1 MPNSPETLA
10 VETRRSVF
18 QLAGRW
24 LGQAVAGSRRRAA
37 AVVVVALLIAIGAAQ
52 YAKSIKV
59 NTNLEALLAVNAP
72 SVEALAE
79 LRERQGP
86 TDLLN
91 IAVRSSDP
99 AANRRLVEDIHARV
113 GQWPEVIDAFIEL
126 DYTPLRDHAL
136 YYLETEELEDLHARL
151 DKERQRAVAAAMSV
165 TGEAID
171 PENVLAG
178 DDWDEDLDDA
188 DFDDEEAD
196 SADAADA
203 GKADETPEDDSL
215 RALLERQRESV
226 AASGRIRPSDLDLIW
241 PKEDENGQ
249 MVWEE
254 SVLKP
259 VASPDGGIM
268 LVRARLQQPPTNL
281 QFATEVTDK
290 VEALFTELD
299 AESYAP
305 DMLAKVGGAYA
316 SSGEAKSIITD
327 LQSATWVSAGLVVGV
342 LLVGFRSLR
351 GLVVVLIPLVTSVLT
366 TVALARL
373 VLGELNVLTAFLFAV
388 LLGIGVDFAVHL
400 FAQRQRQGPRADW
413 GEIFEHHLRP
423 LTASMLT
430 TMGSFLVLTLADFRG
445 FQEFGLIAAIGV
457 GVAFIAA
464 LVMVPALDVLLGAAP
479 QTSDTST
486 AADDEGPPPALRAP
500 KLRWALLATAIVV
513 GAFGAPNVEFEQDMR
528 ELRAPKSTGEQG
540 IAYQRALR
548 ATQDTGTP
556 VVLLADSSEQ
566 LDQAVEILQT
576 AKEREILAGTDRSW
590 IQSVY
595 SLATRM
601 PPEQEAKV
609 DVLAKIAKSA
619 EGLRAA
625 APDHEYAGHLD
636 VLTRLA
642 TAKPLAKDEL
652 PAWAKQLFE
661 EKNGDVGNIGLLY
674 TQVNGYDLEQVVFVT
689 KRFTELMEAPQV
701 RGASTR
707 FILGDLTIAVQEDT
721 RRLPPLALA
730 VIALLIFIDL
740 RKLVPSL
747 LTFATLCAGL
757 LLTFG
762 VMGLWPIRIN
772 FYNLVVMPAVV
783 GLGIDA
789 SIHLWHARRSRGV
802 GATSRAALISAL
814 TTAGGFSGLIVSDH
828 GGLKSIGLL
837 GVTATLCC
845 VVVAV
850 VALGWPRKPTQ

>member
-1 MPNSPETLA
+1 MIL
-10 VETRRSVF
+10 
-18 QLAGRW
+18 GRW
-24 LGQAVAGSRRRAA
+24 LGQAVAGTRRRAA
-37 AVVVVALLIAIGAAQ
+37 AIVAVALIIAAGASQ
-52 YAKSIKV
+52 YAKGIKV
-59 NTNLEALLAVNAP
+59 NTNLEALLALNAP

-91 IAVRSSDP
+91 IAVQSSDP
-99 AANRRLVEDIHARV
+99 AANRRLVQDIHARV
-113 GQWPEVIDAFIEL
+113 SAWPEVIDAFIEL

-136 YYLETEELEDLHARL
+136 YYLDVEELEDLHARL
-151 DKERQRAVAAAMSV
+151 ERERQRAVAAAMSV

-171 PENVLAG
+171 PQAVLAG
-178 DDWDEDLDDA
+178 DDWDEDFDDP
-188 DFDDEEAD
+188 DFDDPAPSQD
-196 SADAADA
+196 DKDAP
-203 GKADETPEDDSL
+203 KSPQDDSL
-215 RALLERQRESV
+215 RGLLERQRESV
-226 AASGRIRPSDLDLIW
+226 AASGRIRPSDLELIW
-241 PKEDENGQ
+241 PKEDDNGQ
-249 MVWEE
+249 MLWEE
-254 SVLKP
+254 SVQKP
-259 VASPDGGIM
+259 VASPDGDIM

-281 QFATEVTDK
+281 QFSTEVTDK
-290 VEALFTELD
+290 VEALFAELD
-299 AESYAP
+299 VEGYAP

-316 SSGEAKSIITD
+316 SSGEAKSIMTD
-327 LQSATWVSAGLVVGV
+327 LKSATWVSAGLVVGV

-366 TVALARL
+366 TVALARV

-413 GEIFEHHLRP
+413 GEILAEHLRP

-457 GVAFIAA
+457 GVAFVAA
-464 LVMVPALDVLLGAAP
+464 LLMVPALDVLLRPAP
-479 QTSDTST
+479 RASEAFT
-486 AADDEGPPPALRAP
+486 GPDPERGPPALRAP
-500 KLRWALLATAIVV
+500 RLRWVLLTAAVIV
-513 GAFGAPNVEFEQDMR
+513 GAFGAPNVKFEQDMR
-528 ELRAPKSTGEQG
+528 ELRAPKGAGEKG
-540 IAYQRALR
+540 IAYQRALK

-566 LDQAVEILQT
+566 LDQAVEILQSR
-576 AKEREILAGTDRSW
+576 KESEVLAGTERSW
-590 IQSVY
+590 IQSVH
-595 SLATRM
+595 SLSTRM

-609 DVLAKIAKSA
+609 AVLARIAETA

-625 APDHEYAGHLD
+625 APDHEYAGHLE

-642 TAKPLAKDEL
+642 TTKPLAKDEL

-661 EKNGDVGNIGLLY
+661 ERNGDVGNIGLLY

-689 KRFTELMEAPQV
+689 RRFTQLMEAPQV

-740 RKLVPSL
+740 RKFVPSV

-789 SIHLWHARRSRGV
+789 SIHLWHARRSQGV
-802 GATSRAALISAL
+802 GATSKAALISAM
-814 TTAGGFSGLIVSDH
+814 TTAGGFSGLLVSNH

-850 VALGWPRKPTQ
+850 VALGWPRKPAT

>member
-1 MPNSPETLA
+1 MEPK
-10 VETRRSVF
+10 RSIF
-18 QLAGRW
+18 QLVGRW

-37 AVVVVALLIAIGAAQ
+37 TVVLVSLVIAAAAAQ
-52 YAKSIKV
+52 YAKAIKV

-99 AANRRLVEDIHARV
+99 EANRRLVEDIHARV
-113 GQWPEVIDAFIEL
+113 SQWPEVIDAFIEL

-136 YYLETEELEDLHARL
+136 YYLEPDELVDLNARL
-151 DKERQRAVAAAMSV
+151 ERERRKAVAAAMSV

-178 DDWDEDLDDA
+178 EDWDDEFGDED
-188 DFDDEEAD
+188 DFDEDAEAD
-196 SADAADA
+196 PVEGDPAAAAQDDDDDDD
-203 GKADETPEDDSL
+203 DESV
-215 RALLERQRESV
+215 RALLQRQRQSV
-226 AASGRIRPSDLDLIW
+226 ADSGRIRPSDLDLIW
-241 PKEDENGQ
+241 PKEDGHGQ
-249 MVWEE
+249 MVWED
-254 SVLKP
+254 SVQKP
-259 VASPDGGIM
+259 VASPDGNIM

-281 QFATEVTDK
+281 QFATDVTNK
-290 VEALFTELD
+290 AEALFLELD
-299 AESYAP
+299 AEGYAP
-305 DMLAKVGGAYA
+305 DMLAKVGGAYG

-351 GLVVVLIPLVTSVLT
+351 TLVVVLVPLVTSVLS
-366 TVALARL
+366 TVAIARL

-400 FAQRQRQGPRADW
+400 FAQRQRQGEHADW
-413 GEIFEHHLRP
+413 SEIFAEHLRP

-464 LVMVPALDVLLGAAP
+464 LVMVPAFDVLLGPAPRAAETP
-479 QTSDTST
+479 TEN
-486 AADDEGPPPALRAP
+486 AEAEEAPRALRAP
-500 KLRWALLATAIVV
+500 KLRWALLISAVVV
-513 GAFGAPNVEFEQDMR
+513 GAFGAPRVGFEQDMR
-528 ELRAPKSTGEQG
+528 ELRAPKSSGEKG
-540 IAYQRALR
+540 IAYQRALK

-566 LDQAVEILQT
+566 LDQAVELLEDR
-576 AKEREILAGTDRSW
+576 KDGDLLPGTERSW

-595 SLATRM
+595 SLSTHM
-601 PPEQEAKV
+601 PAAQESKV
-609 DVLAKIAKSA
+609 VLLEKIAKTA

-625 APDHEYAGHLD
+625 APDHKYASHLD
-636 VLTRLA
+636 VLGRLA
-642 TAKPLAKDEL
+642 NAKPLTKSEL
-652 PAWAKQLFE
+652 PGWAKQLFE

-674 TQVNGYDLEQVVFVT
+674 TKVNGYDLEQVVFVT
-689 KRFTELMEAPQV
+689 KRFSALMEAPAV

-707 FILGDLTIAVQEDT
+707 FILGDLTIAVQDDT

-730 VIALLIFIDL
+730 VIALLIFVDL
-740 RKLVPSL
+740 RKLLPSL

-789 SIHLWHARRSRGV
+789 SIHLWHARRSGSL
-802 GATSRAALISAL
+802 GATSKAALISAL
-814 TTAGGFSGLIVSDH
+814 TTAGGFSGLIVSSH

-850 VALGWPRKPTQ
+850 IALGWPRKH

>member
-1 MPNSPETLA
+1 M
-10 VETRRSVF
+10 
-18 QLAGRW
+18 GR
-24 LGQAVAGSRRRAA
+24 AVAGSRRRAA
-37 AVVVVALLIAIGAAQ
+37 TVVLISLVIAVAAAQ
-52 YAKSIKV
+52 YAKAIKV

-99 AANRRLVEDIHARV
+99 VANRRLVEDIHARV
-113 GQWPEVIDAFIEL
+113 SKWPEVIDAFIEL

-136 YYLETEELEDLHARL
+136 YYLEPKELEDLNTRL
-151 DKERQRAVAAAMSV
+151 ERERKRAVAAAMSV

-178 DDWDEDLDDA
+178 DDWDDEFGDEDENE
-188 DFDDEEAD
+188 FDDDED
-196 SADAADA
+196 SPQEGAETDKPAAE
-203 GKADETPEDDSL
+203 DESV
-215 RALLERQRESV
+215 RALLERQRQSV
-226 AASGRIRPSDLDLIW
+226 ADSGRIRPSDLDLIW

-249 MVWEE
+249 MVWED
-254 SVLKP
+254 SVQKP
-259 VASPDGGIM
+259 VASPDGDIM

-281 QFATEVTDK
+281 EFATGVTNK
-290 VEALFTELD
+290 VEALFVELD
-299 AESYAP
+299 AEGYAP

-351 GLVVVLIPLVTSVLT
+351 GLVVVLVPLVTSVLS

-400 FAQRQRQGPRADW
+400 FAQRQRQGARADW
-413 GEIFEHHLRP
+413 SEIFAEHLRP

-464 LVMVPALDVLLGAAP
+464 LVMVPAFDVLLGASPRATDEP
-479 QTSDTST
+479 TQT
-486 AADDEGPPPALRAP
+486 AATEEAPRALRAP
-500 KLRWALLATAIVV
+500 KLRWALLAAAVIV
-513 GAFGAPNVEFEQDMR
+513 GAFGAPRVGFEQDMR
-528 ELRAPKSTGEQG
+528 ELRAPKTSGEKG
-540 IAYQRALR
+540 IAYQRALK

-556 VVLLADSSEQ
+556 VVLLADSSAQ
-566 LDQAVEILQT
+566 LDQAVEILE
-576 AKEREILAGTDRSW
+576 ARKEGDLLPGTERSW

-595 SLATRM
+595 SLSTHM
-601 PPEQEAKV
+601 PAEQDAKV
-609 DVLAKIAKSA
+609 ALLEKIAKTA

-625 APDHEYAGHLD
+625 APDHKYASHLD
-636 VLTRLA
+636 VLGRLA
-642 TAKPLAKDEL
+642 NAKPITKAEL
-652 PAWAKQLFE
+652 PGWAKQLFE

-689 KRFTELMEAPQV
+689 QRFTSLMEAPAV

-762 VMGLWPIRIN
+762 IMGLWPIRIN

-789 SIHLWHARRSRGV
+789 SIHLWHARRSAGV
-802 GATSRAALISAL
+802 GATSKAALISAL
-814 TTAGGFSGLIVSDH
+814 TTAGGFSGLIVSSH

-850 VALGWPRKPTQ
+850 VALGWPRKP